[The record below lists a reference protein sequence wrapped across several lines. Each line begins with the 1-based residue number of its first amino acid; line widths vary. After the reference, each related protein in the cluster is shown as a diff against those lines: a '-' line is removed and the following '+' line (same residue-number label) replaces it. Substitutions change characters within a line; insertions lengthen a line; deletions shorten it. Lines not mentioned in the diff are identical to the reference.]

1 MVETRVGST
10 LMCLIHSLSAASDSG
25 EEREEEKNRLES
37 RFRDSDNCLED
48 LVIHNRV
55 DLTLVTKSYATVSR
69 QIGVARRN
77 MRKVKSELIACRQL
91 LHYKRDELKRLWLDG
106 FEQKHVLLLLE
117 KIETI
122 KECPD
127 QIELLISQ
135 KKFIEAT
142 KSIVQHLNSLENEL
156 KNVEGLT
163 ELRAHLLAKKEVLY
177 KILLDDML
185 HQLHVESTF
194 NILKLRRHTSVRD
207 DNHFQRSLFNSS
219 NRSSQNKP
227 HQEPSFKRS
236 ADQSKTWKSLMD
248 HSNSLLNG
256 RLLSVSEEEEWM
268 QMLENPLKASLV
280 FGPAN
285 ALIINV
291 ECLSQLNLLPRAIE
305 QLRLEI
311 CNELQSIV
319 RRTTKYLFEH
329 NVSLQ
334 EDNYLFSE
342 LFNAMIEQ
350 FYLVVDGYRLLSIA
364 SIKAS
369 NRNNIRMSKVDTI
382 DVWTSVQSTIQML
395 LTDYLVFK
403 DKDNS
408 DHCTSQGKVHF
419 STEPLG
425 GGGVNYHF
433 LRKKNQRVKKSS
445 LFKFGNS
452 STALGLNDYLR
463 EQRNDSNGKNMLVC
477 APNPHNI
484 TIIYASLMEFINEIE
499 KSLKYDSGEHCT
511 LYTFLT
517 DFVKD
522 VFLFQ
527 INFDNMDDLNTASN
541 ALDIWEFENNID
553 TLKSLESSKPILVSA
568 IVIKKSVDK
577 LYKYMNTLFLYGHHF
592 FNNICKI
599 MIQYKE
605 ICQAAFDAL
614 VRVDGNLVTSA
625 LLANDKDLSQLM
637 TSFPVWNKNQP
648 IDLGS
653 LKDVEL
659 MSKEELI
666 LFRQKLG
673 KSNVTQNEIISDPS
687 KFKHLAMLSES
698 LEWFS
703 ENISGICNELNKANL
718 YSSYSISEK
727 SIQKLNTITKDFG
740 DLSRTCL
747 LVLHIEVRIHC
758 IYFLSPIWFGSNAG
772 TQFQGGP
779 ESTDPSS
786 EIIRLAKDL
795 TSTEDIVKPLMG
807 NIKSRYVFEGLL
819 FLIGSILIS
828 SVEHIKRINSNGIKK
843 MSRNLFT
850 LQYILSCNIA
860 GHGEVAL
867 EHAKQYLELLD
878 KTSEEIMN
886 SIVEKGSVFTY
897 EEYENAIKL
906 LHRSNRNSVNS
917 ETISYDL
924 KKLKDVMKF
933 GA

>member
-91 LHYKRDELKRLWLDG
+91 LHYKRDELKRLLVDG

-135 KKFIEAT
+135 KKFLEAT

-268 QMLENPLKASLV
+268 QMLENPFKASLV

-319 RRTTKYLFEH
+319 
-329 NVSLQ
+329 Q
-334 EDNYLFSE
+334 

-369 NRNNIRMSKVDTI
+369 NRNNIRMSKIIWYLKTRIIVI
-382 DVWTSVQSTIQML
+382 IVQ
-395 LTDYLVFK
+395 
-403 DKDNS
+403 
-408 DHCTSQGKVHF
+408 
-419 STEPLG
+419 
-425 GGGVNYHF
+425 
-433 LRKKNQRVKKSS
+433 VKAKYIFQLS
-445 LFKFGNS
+445 LWEEGFGNS

-653 LKDVEL
+653 LKD
-659 MSKEELI
+659 
-666 LFRQKLG
+666 F
-673 KSNVTQNEIISDPS
+673 
-687 KFKHLAMLSES
+687 
-698 LEWFS
+698 
-703 ENISGICNELNKANL
+703 
-718 YSSYSISEK
+718 
-727 SIQKLNTITKDFG
+727 
-740 DLSRTCL
+740 
-747 LVLHIEVRIHC
+747 LHIEVRIHC
-758 IYFLSPIWFGSNAG
+758 IYFLSPIWFGSNA
-772 TQFQGGP
+772 
-779 ESTDPSS
+779 
-786 EIIRLAKDL
+786 AKDL